1 MYVEIIDD
9 NEWEFD
15 EFFFVKFLFFEK
27 EENED
32 IVLGNILIM

>member
-1 MYVEIIDD
+1 MEIIDD